1 MNRAYHN
8 TTAHFN
14 GYFNAN
20 EKVKEG
26 VAALVLQ
33 HKDDYDNI
41 LPIFIYGDEAAAKSI
56 YPEMN
61 IAIEKCSRVIERH
74 SMKIKGKERCKWIDD
89 NYFVIGKANFYKQS
103 YLDAERVFGYAAREY
118 KDGARAQ
125 ESTLWLA
132 RTYIE
137 LERYSKSRNMLD
149 ILKENEDLP
158 KKFPKGEMAAV
169 EAHLNLKQGRVDH
182 AIERLEEAIYL
193 TKKKKDK
200 VRFAFI
206 LAQLYNHK
214 GQSDRAVKQFEKVV
228 KMNPPYEMAF
238 YAKINQALAFDAS
251 TDSKGIRQLLKKM
264 LKDEKNIEYYDQI
277 WYALADLELKEGFKT
292 EAIEGFK
299 TSALVSTSNSKQKGK
314 SFLRLA
320 DIYFEDRMYREAQM
334 YYDSTSSFLPS
345 EHPQYETVLNKAETL
360 TELVEYVETVIN
372 EDSLQAWAALD
383 EKELQKKINKII
395 NEREAAEEELE
406 RLELQARE
414 AQLSESTP
422 KKPTGGGSSSG
433 KGEWYIYNPTTMA
446 KGYSAFAKKW
456 GDRPLEDNWRRKDK
470 SQTLSFDDGGEG
482 EDSVDPDGELA
493 EDADWKHLEF
503 YTKDVPDTPEK
514 IEASNVRIA
523 EALYKSGL
531 IYKERLD
538 DRDNA
543 IESFENLNYRFDSC
557 RYSLESYYQLYRM
570 YLYKEENE
578 NYFSENMKSSSGW
591 YKDILLYDHPN
602 SEYALLIKDPN
613 RKAQEELEYQA
624 QEEVYREVFRGF
636 KNRQYISTIST
647 CNDVIN
653 SGEPNAFLKK
663 YAFLKALCY
672 GGLKD
677 REGYKTQLRSI
688 ISTFPGTPESDEA
701 QRRLDGLTALENNV
715 GDKSDGPDISPKD
728 DGPFTF
734 DPDSEHY
741 FALIFPNKDGSVNNV
756 KTKISNFNKQYFN
769 GVSLTIT
776 NSFIDQDNQVVLLRA
791 FSNKVKAMDYFST
804 FRLNQDQLKELNEK
818 DYPIFAI
825 SPINYATL
833 FSSKDISAYQTF
845 FQANYLD

>member
-26 VAALVLQ
+26 VAALVIQ

-118 KDGARAQ
+118 KDGDRAQ
-125 ESTLWLA
+125 ESILWLA

-149 ILKENEDLP
+149 ILKEDEDLP

-182 AIERLEEAIYL
+182 AIERLEEAVFL
-193 TKKKKDK
+193 TKKNKNKY
-200 VRFAFI
+200 RYAFI
-206 LAQLYNHK
+206 LAQLYEHK
-214 GQSDRAVKQFEKVV
+214 GQNDRAVKQFEKVV

-251 TDSKGIRQLLKKM
+251 TDSKGIRQLLNKM

-277 WYALADLELKEGFKT
+277 WYALADLDLKEGFKI
-292 EAIEGFK
+292 EAIDGFK
-299 TSALVSTSNSKQKGK
+299 TSALVSTSNTKQKGK

-320 DIYFEDRMYREAQM
+320 DIYFEDRMYRDAQM
-334 YYDSTSSFLPS
+334 YYDSTSSFLPAD
-345 EHPQYETVLNKAETL
+345 HPQFEAVLNKAETL
-360 TELVEYVETVIN
+360 TELVEHVETVIV
-372 EDSLQAWAALD
+372 EDSLQALASLD

-395 NEREAAEEELE
+395 NERETAEEEQQRSELE
-406 RLELQARE
+406 ARE
-414 AQLSESTP
+414 AQLSASTP
-422 KKPTGGGSSSG
+422 KKSGGGSSGG
-433 KGEWYIYNPTTMA
+433 KGEWYFYNPTTVG
-446 KGYSAFAKKW
+446 KGFSEFSRKW
-456 GDRPLEDNWRRKDK
+456 GNRPLEDNWRRKDK
-470 SQTLSFDDGGEG
+470 NQTLSFEDSGGNEEPVAPPDGGL
-482 EDSVDPDGELA
+482 S
-493 EDADWKHLEF
+493 EDADWKHADF
-503 YTKDVPDTPEK
+503 YTKEIPDTPEK
-514 IEASNVRIA
+514 LAASDARIA

-538 DRDNA
+538 DNDNA
-543 IESFENLNYRFDSC
+543 IESFENLNYRYDSC

-591 YKDILLYDHPN
+591 YKDILLYDYPN

-613 RKAQEELEYQA
+613 RKAKEDLEYQA

-688 ISTFPGTPESDEA
+688 ISTFSGTPESDEA
-701 QRRLDGLTALENNV
+701 QRRLDGLAVLENNV
-715 GDKSDGPDISPKD
+715 GDKSNGPDTTPKVESPY
-728 DGPFTF
+728 TF

-756 KTKISNFNKQYFN
+756 KTKISNFNKQYFK

-776 NSFIDQDNQVVLLRA
+776 NSFIDQNNQVILLRA
-791 FSNKVKAMDYFST
+791 FSNKLKAMDYFST
-804 FRLNQDQLKELNEK
+804 FKLNQDQLKELNEK
-818 DYPIFAI
+818 NYPIFAI
-825 SPINYATL
+825 SPLNYATL
-833 FSSKDISAYQTF
+833 FSSKDISAYQSF
-845 FQANYLD
+845 FETNYLD